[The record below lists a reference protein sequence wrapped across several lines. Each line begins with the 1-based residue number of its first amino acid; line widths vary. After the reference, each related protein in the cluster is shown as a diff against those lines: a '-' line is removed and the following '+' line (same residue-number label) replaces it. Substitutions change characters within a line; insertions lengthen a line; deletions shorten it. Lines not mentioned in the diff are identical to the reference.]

1 MATRS
6 TQSLK
11 ATAVNAKSAKT
22 PKPEAAHEVF
32 GAEDMTLTEKVKA
45 YFEAVAEAYG
55 ASSTHA
61 YVCGLIAGFFV
72 QCGVGYALWS
82 VMSTLGIVMLLVS
95 GSMFL
100 ATLIGIIGLLLTLI
114 VSGVAGT
121 FVHKYIAS
129 GTAGRH
135 WSLLAGS
142 VTGLFGAKRE
152 VNAC

>member
-6 TQSLK
+6 TRTTKS
-11 ATAVNAKSAKT
+11 TVVNAKSVET

-32 GAEDMTLTEKVKA
+32 GEEDMTLTEKIKA
-45 YFEAVAEAYG
+45 YFEATAEAYG
-55 ASSTHA
+55 ASSTRAH
-61 YVCGLIAGFFV
+61 VCGLIAGFFV

-100 ATLIGIIGLLLTLI
+100 ATLIGIIGLLLALI

-121 FVHKYIAS
+121 YVHKYIAS

-135 WSLLAGS
+135 WSLLTGS
-142 VTGLFGAKRE
+142 VTGLFGAKRPIA
-152 VNAC
+152 AC